1 MEEAKADQR
10 RRARPALK
18 HPFPDV
24 KKYKVLYLGFPNYWG
39 TMSKPVFTFLEGC
52 RLTGKIIKPFCTH
65 EGSGM
70 GHSMDDI
77 KTLCSDLEV
86 KNGLVLYGAGIYFS
100 KETITEWLKGD

>member
-1 MEEAKADQR
+1 
-10 RRARPALK
+10 
-18 HPFPDV
+18 
-24 KKYKVLYLGFPNYWG
+24 
-39 TMSKPVFTFLEGC
+39 
-52 RLTGKIIKPFCTH
+52 
-65 EGSGM
+65 M